1 MFNLDGSIVRFYHL
15 LLILLQFQLISLAHS
30 TTELGGSIN
39 FNAETLSKY
48 ITHSSVLAENWKM
61 DQGGS
66 STLVPGG
73 AHQQYGSSAFKI
85 IPKFSSSKLTLS
97 FFSVFMPMTASDLSS
112 CNFYILADRQKLLFS
127 DSTQVDFTTSAVDIN
142 VPQNT
147 KSIEVGILPS
157 TDKTFTC
164 NLRLSSIAIEE
175 RPDNN
180 DLDGDAIT
188 NDKDNCPT
196 LWNPNQIDTNF
207 DNIGDS
213 CTFDRSQYFSSD
225 MPTECISSSSIG
237 PDNDADGVSDL
248 CDSDDDNDTISD
260 LNELHWGM
268 DVFTAFDFDLEQETD
283 HDKDGL
289 MSSDE
294 IGYGYS
300 PFIINKP
307 PIVKLDGFFLNHK
320 NSVQT
325 PNSESILVYQ
335 YASINNQTFSFG
347 SRHPNYHYE
356 LNEELLLTG
365 TSVVDEGP
373 IDFKHEFQPAIRI
386 FPSPVLVSH
395 EYKRSISVTAI
406 ETDNITGKT
415 VSIPA
420 LVTVISKVVL
430 SDDGKNLGFNY
441 LLHISNKNTSDLIIR
456 KLNEPTIWNVTKGI
470 IGLGELDNYTSL
482 VEYIPPGTKP
492 ETVNPQ
498 SSESS
503 SSNKSGGAFH
513 FIFVLTLFAILK
525 VVRLDKPYLYVKRTR
540 N

>member
-1 MFNLDGSIVRFYHL
+1 MKKNNLSI
-15 LLILLQFQLISLAHS
+15 LILTIACLFFYSCSNNENEEEVL
-30 TTELGGSIN
+30 TCTEDN
-39 FNAETLSKY
+39 Y
-48 ITHSSVLAENWKM
+48 
-61 DQGGS
+61 
-66 STLVPGG
+66 
-73 AHQQYGSSAFKI
+73 KI
-85 IPKFSSSKLTLS
+85 PIDRLLSKLTTIHPGYLPTIRNYEYTYEKKPKEYNGK
-97 FFSVFMPMTASDLSS
+97 V
-112 CNFYILADRQKLLFS
+112 
-127 DSTQVDFTTSAVDIN
+127 
-142 VPQNT
+142 NT
-147 KSIEVGILPS
+147 KFHDGPVAFSKDGQNIYITRNNYFEKNRGKDDEGV
-157 TDKTFTC
+157 T
-164 NLRLSSIAIEE
+164 RLKI
-175 RPDNN
+175 
-180 DLDGDAIT
+180 
-188 NDKDNCPT
+188 
-196 LWNPNQIDTNF
+196 F
-207 DNIGDS
+207 IGDKKGKEWKNLTGLPFNS
-213 CTFDRSQYFSSD
+213 DEYSVAHPTITDDKKRLYFSSD

-513 FIFVLTLFAILK
+513 FIFLLTLFAILK